1 MATGSAPRVARW
13 LIRTGSLLAPAK
25 SRARLFRQWEAD
37 LVHRSQAGSNGWEDF
52 VWALGILPHAL
63 HLRRREA
70 GMGRW
75 TVDLGQALRSL
86 RRRPALAA
94 AAVAILAVGIGSAT
108 AVASV
113 AERLLLRPL
122 PFPDGDRLV
131 RIWSRNPVRGFQR
144 SSVSWPDFNDVRQS
158 DVLAGAAI
166 YSQAA
171 VDLAGDVAAERI
183 RVAEVGPSFFDVLGA
198 EGLVG
203 RVLGAADD
211 AADAPPTIV
220 LSEGLWRRRWGADP
234 TVVGRTVR
242 LDGRGYTVVGVLA
255 TEHAWPIGADAWIAY
270 GWGGSPPAWADRR
283 DNHTFQVV
291 ARLAPG
297 TDAELATTRLSQVV
311 ARARSDL
318 PQGDDERDWRVHVV
332 PLQRSL
338 YSVETPR
345 LALLAGLA
353 VLAVMLVACLN
364 VAGLLLVQGRRR
376 ARELSLRAA
385 LGADR
390 SRLIRQVLLESG
402 LLAVVGGAAGT
413 ALALVLMRA
422 FARVAPAAFAG
433 AHAVRLDPTVLMAA
447 LALSLLAALVAGTA
461 PAVAAG
467 RAEPAPSL
475 REGSRG
481 GGSRRRGQRA
491 LVVVEVGLSV
501 VLLLASGLVLRS
513 FQTQLATDPGFRAE
527 GLLTFSL
534 VLPSGRYEEP
544 DDILAFYRRTE
555 EELGALPGVREVALT
570 STTPFN
576 GGGLELVRAFLPEGA
591 PEPPDGPE
599 QIAQW
604 VEVDSHYLETLG
616 ISPTRGRAFTRTD
629 DANSEPVMMVSER
642 MARLLAPDGEAPVGM
657 KVRSW
662 RDENVYRTVVGVF
675 PDHLVTQIGSGSTFP
690 MVLVPNAQS
699 PRASRAFLLRVD
711 GDPTSLVPAVRQVVA
726 RVDADLAVANVS
738 TLADIHRSAL
748 APLRFLGGLFS
759 AFGAVALLLTVA
771 GVYGL
776 VAFSV
781 ATRTREI
788 GIRMAVGASEGQ
800 VRGMVLGEG
809 ARVGGLGL
817 VLGLAAGAFFARAL
831 VGNLQGVAWLDPRA
845 WALVVVV
852 LGASVVVATLVP
864 SMRASRV
871 DPARTLNAE

>member
-1 MATGSAPRVARW
+1 
-13 LIRTGSLLAPAK
+13 
-25 SRARLFRQWEAD
+25 
-37 LVHRSQAGSNGWEDF
+37 
-52 VWALGILPHAL
+52 
-63 HLRRREA
+63 
-70 GMGRW
+70 MGRW
-75 TVDLGQALRSL
+75 MVDLRQALRSL
-86 RRRPALAA
+86 RRRPALVA

-113 AERLLLRPL
+113 ADRLLLRPL

-131 RIWSRNPVRGFQR
+131 RVWSRNPVQGFQR
-144 SSVSWPDFNDVRQS
+144 SSVSWPDFHDVSQS
-158 DVLAGAAI
+158 DVLADAAI
-166 YSQAA
+166 YSQAS
-171 VDLAGDVAAERI
+171 VDLAGEVAAERI
-183 RVAEVGPSFFDVLGA
+183 RVAEVGPSFFDVLGV

-203 RVLGAADD
+203 RVLGAADE
-211 AADAPPTIV
+211 AADAPRTIV
-220 LSEGLWRRRWGADP
+220 LSQGLWRRRWGADP

-255 TEHAWPIGADAWIAY
+255 ADHAWPVGADAWIAY
-270 GWGGSPPAWADRR
+270 GWGDAPPEWADRR
-283 DNHTFQVV
+283 DNHTFQVI
-291 ARLAPG
+291 ARLAPDA
-297 TDAELATTRLSQVV
+297 DAELATTRLSQVV
-311 ARARSDL
+311 ARARSQL
-318 PQGDDERDWRVHVV
+318 PQGDDERDWRVQVV

-390 SRLIRQVLLESG
+390 GRLIRQVLLESG
-402 LLAVVGGAAGT
+402 LLAVAGGAAGI
-413 ALALVLMRA
+413 ALALLLMRA
-422 FARVAPAAFAG
+422 FARIAPAAFSG
-433 AHAVRLDPTVLMAA
+433 AHAARLDPTVVGAA

-475 REGSRG
+475 REGGRGG

-534 VLPSGRYEEP
+534 VLPSGRYQEP
-544 DDILAFYRRTE
+544 DDILAFYRRGE
-555 EELGALPGVREVALT
+555 EELAALPGVREVALT

-604 VEVDSHYLETLG
+604 VEVDPHYLETLG
-616 ISPTRGRAFTRTD
+616 LSPTRGRTFTRTD
-629 DANSEPVMMVSER
+629 DANSEPVMMVSQR
-642 MARLLAPDGEAPVGM
+642 MARLLAPEGQSPVGM

-675 PDHLVTQIGSGSTFP
+675 PDHLVTEIGSGSTLP
-690 MVLVPNAQS
+690 MVLVPHAQS

-711 GDPTSLVPAVRQVVA
+711 GDPVSLVPAVRQALA
-726 RVDADLAVANVS
+726 RLDPDLAVANVG
-738 TLADIHRSAL
+738 TLADIHRRAL

-831 VGNLQGVAWLDPRA
+831 AGNLRGVAWLDPRA
-845 WALVVVV
+845 WTVVVVV
-852 LGASVVVATLVP
+852 LGASVLVATLVP